1 MVAKPIAVGVVGV
14 LVLASALVLN
24 YFVLPDEESATAV
37 PAASPT
43 PAATADR
50 SAPAATAPSAA
61 GTAPLTPAEPAS
73 PPVPSF
79 DIVRVDPGGNAV
91 IAGRGAPNTE
101 IAVVD
106 GDSELGRVTTDD
118 RGEWVFVPPAML
130 PSGERILTL
139 RETRE
144 NGSQSGEA
152 VVLVIPEKGKDI
164 AGRPSAEPSA
174 PLAIVVPR
182 EEGSTAAARV
192 LQAPAAGPM
201 GQAAPP
207 AAAEAP
213 SVGSTGAESQA
224 SATPTT
230 ATPTT
235 ATPTVETPAPA
246 GPIASPAT
254 ADGATPGSLAA
265 SPTPASPTPAADT
278 GVAALPPHAAA
289 GDTVARDA
297 TTAPGPAV
305 APDPS
310 APDPGAPPPAA
321 TPLAAGTAPTLPMSA
336 YPEARSAPSESAA
349 TSPSEVAVDVIDYDD
364 KGEVVF
370 SGRAEQGS
378 RVEVFIDDRKVGDT
392 QADAAGRWTM
402 SPSEPVA
409 PGAYQLRVDKL
420 ATTGTVEARVAFP
433 FVRAAPLT
441 DLPGD
446 RLVVIQPGNNL
457 WRIATRVYGSGFRYV
472 EIFDTNR
479 DQIRDPDLIFP
490 GQVFGLPR
498 VN

>member
-24 YFVLPDEESATAV
+24 YFVLPDEETATAV
-37 PAASPT
+37 PAASPA

-50 SAPAATAPSAA
+50 SATAATEPAAT

-164 AGRPSAEPSA
+164 AGRPSAQTSA

-182 EEGSTAAARV
+182 EEGGTAAARV
-192 LQAPAAGPM
+192 LQAPAAGPLA
-201 GQAAPP
+201 QATPP
-207 AAAEAP
+207 AAAETP
-213 SVGSTGAESQA
+213 SAGSTGAENQA
-224 SATPTT
+224 SATVTT
-230 ATPTT
+230 ATPT
-235 ATPTVETPAPA
+235 AETPAPA

-254 ADGATPGSLAA
+254 ADEATPGSQAA
-265 SPTPASPTPAADT
+265 IPTPASPAAAGSTAPDAPAADAR
-278 GVAALPPHAAA
+278 VAALPPQAA
-289 GDTVARDA
+289 GGDTAAREA
-297 TTAPGPAV
+297 TTAPDTAV
-305 APDPS
+305 APDSS
-310 APDPGAPPPAA
+310 APSTAAMPPA
-321 TPLAAGTAPTLPMSA
+321 PGTAPALPMSA
-336 YPEARSAPSESAA
+336 YPEARSATSEAA
-349 TSPSEVAVDVIDYDD
+349 ASSPSEVAVDVIDYDD

-433 FVRAAPLT
+433 FVRAAALT
-441 DLPGD
+441 DIPGD